1 MTNTTDLDS
10 LHIALGEAE
19 RYAKELESMFPP
31 GWPSNPKFKIGDR
44 VRKSKGSSWQG
55 PIVGFYSTPLTPEGY
70 NVMSEREV
78 NSVQIY
84 PASALE
90 LVSA

>member
-1 MTNTTDLDS
+1 MTTETDS
-10 LHIALGEAE
+10 LYSALGEAE
-19 RYAKELESMFPP
+19 RYAKDLESMLPP
-31 GWPSNPKFKIGDR
+31 GWPRNPKFKIGDR
-44 VRKSKGSSWQG
+44 VRKIKGSSWQG

-84 PASALE
+84 PASSLE